1 MATQSR
7 SGLQTDINTD
17 IADNTTQ
24 DISPADVRGILTDL
38 NDSTVNKTTDTNLIG
53 WYEFDATVNYYT
65 NQLVI
70 YGGNLYKFNQN
81 HSAGAWNSAHADLA
95 AFDGA
100 TQFQASLLVTSA
112 QILALNSTPK
122 TVVVCPNGKQ
132 IVVTGASL
140 KCGNGATAYSVDT
153 DIHLRTD
160 TAIMPQVKFTNILAN
175 FTTAA
180 HVIGQVFTQSYVGG
194 DTQILAN
201 KDLLVEAP
209 TANPT
214 TGNYDIT
221 VYVTFRLI

>member
-24 DISPADVRGILTDL
+24 DITPADVRGILTDL

-53 WYEFDATVNYYT
+53 WYEFDATKNYYSGE
-65 NQLVI
+65 LV
-70 YGGNLYKFNQN
+70 YYSSNLYKFNQN
-81 HSAGAWNSAHADLA
+81 HSAGAWNSAHADL
-95 AFDGA
+95 FDCTGG
-100 TQFQASLLVTSA
+100 TQFYATLSISSA
-112 QILALNSTPK
+112 DVKSLNSSPK
-122 TVVVCPNGKQ
+122 TIVTCPTGKQ
-132 IVVTGASL
+132 ILVTAASL
-140 KCGNGATAYSVDT
+140 KCGNGNTAYLVDT

-160 TAIMPQVKFTNILAN
+160 TATMPQVKFTNILAN

-209 TANPT
+209 TADPT
-214 TGNYDIT
+214 TGNYSIQ